1 MSSSN
6 IMISK
11 QELIQSSASD
21 FGNYVY
27 CGMKFFLNKTPGLKS
42 FRNAK
47 IGSYDISKNTS
58 SRILGQSNEHK
69 CIEWIKKNH
78 KGPQEIIFD
87 GTGKDNQQTFPAII
101 NTNKIYV
108 TIQCRPDLILRRAN
122 NTVLYEFKS
131 VSDSGYLFNS
141 EYDSVHAQIW
151 CYRFIEHFKID
162 KYFLFRYFED
172 PFKWNTFPK
181 ETELTE
187 EKLSDDKFIP
197 LFEKYLKTVEILN
210 KGYRISEEEL
220 GFISFNKPVNQPD
233 KCHHCMYYDSNYCKP
248 QCEPKK

>member
-1 MSSSN
+1 
-6 IMISK
+6 MILK
-11 QELIQSSASD
+11 QELIQPSASD
-21 FGNYVY
+21 FGSYVY
-27 CGMKFFLNKTPGLKS
+27 CGMKLFLDKTPGLKG

-47 IGSYDISKNTS
+47 IGSYDISKNTA
-58 SRILGQSNEHK
+58 SRLLGQSNEHK
-69 CIEWIKKNH
+69 CIEWIIKKH

-87 GTGKDNQQTFPAII
+87 GTGKDNKQTFSANISTDKI
-101 NTNKIYV
+101 NVIL
-108 TIQCRPDLILRRAN
+108 QCRPDLILRRAN

-131 VSDSGYLFNS
+131 VGDSGYLFYS

-162 KYFLFRYFED
+162 KYFLFRYHED

-210 KGYRISEEEL
+210 KGDGLSKEEL
-220 GFISFNKPVNQPD
+220 NFINSDRLVNQPD
-233 KCHHCMYYDSNYCKP
+233 KCLHCIYYGEYCVP
-248 QCEPKK
+248 QCETKK